1 MITLMGIF
9 AMAARFS
16 VGSDTWWHLTAGRM
30 ILEKGQILKTDPF
43 SYTRAGAEWHYPG
56 WLAEIGLYAVYQI
69 LGAGGLN
76 ILTALIVTAAFGL
89 IWFSLQGNFYLRAF
103 LLVLA
108 AAASGVYWAARP
120 YLITFLFSALYL
132 VILEREWDW
141 WISSPGER
149 RGTVSFG
156 GIGLWTLPFGMVLWA
171 NSHGGFAVGFI
182 LYGIYFL
189 GILGCTNLLADY
201 FQIMKSAELHWKE
214 KTALLRGNT
223 SGLLEGFALSWKKH
237 LRWRRFVLVGLVMV
251 AAVALNPFGPEMLLY
266 PFKTVGIDA
275 LGSYID
281 EWQPPNF
288 HEIRI
293 FPFLLLMG
301 LTFGFVG
308 ASRDRISGKDF
319 LLVGVFGTLALTAA
333 RNIALFALISPVVI
347 SRAGVKAW
355 AVLREDAGWLS
366 SSRQPASRLN
376 QILNFSLLLLT
387 AAAVL
392 YKVSLVYPEAANR
405 EYFQQVFP
413 VDAVNYLEE
422 EDPQGRLFNSY
433 NWGGYLIWELPE
445 KPVFVDGRTDLYG
458 DELIEEWVE
467 VVQAGANWQE
477 ILRDWNVDVILLEPE
492 RPVVRLLEEN
502 DWVLRY
508 QDNQAVVFTK

>member
-16 VGSDTWWHLTAGRM
+16 VGSDTWWHLAAGRM
-30 ILEKGQILKTDPF
+30 ILEKGQILQIDPF

-120 YLITFLFSALYL
+120 YLITFLFSALYI
-132 VILEREWDW
+132 VFLEREWEW
-141 WISSPGER
+141 WRSGHEG
-149 RGTVSFG
+149 GTG
-156 GIGLWTLPFGMVLWA
+156 GLSHGGRGLWILPLVMVFWA

-189 GILGCTNLLADY
+189 GILGRTNLLADY
-201 FQIMKSAELHWKE
+201 FQVLKSRELHWKE
-214 KTALLRGNT
+214 KAALVRGKT
-223 SGLLEGFALSWKKH
+223 TRLLEGFALSLKTH

-266 PFKTVGIDA
+266 PFKTIGIDA

-293 FPFLLLMG
+293 LPFLLLLG

-308 ASRDRISGKDF
+308 ASRDRISWKDF

-347 SRAGVKAW
+347 SRAGVNAW
-355 AVLREDAGWLS
+355 AVLREDADWLS
-366 SSRQPASRLN
+366 SSRQSESRLN
-376 QILNFSLLLLT
+376 QVINFSLLLLT

-392 YKVSLVYPEAANR
+392 YKVSLVYPVSANK

-413 VDAVNYLEE
+413 VDAVNYLEK

-458 DELIEEWVE
+458 DELIGEWVE
-467 VVQAGANWQE
+467 VVQAEENWLE
-477 ILRDWNVDVILLEPE
+477 ILRDWNVEVILLEPD
-492 RPVVRLLEEN
+492 RPVVRLLSEN
-502 DWVLRY
+502 DWDLRY
-508 QDNQAVVFTK
+508 QDSQAVIFTK